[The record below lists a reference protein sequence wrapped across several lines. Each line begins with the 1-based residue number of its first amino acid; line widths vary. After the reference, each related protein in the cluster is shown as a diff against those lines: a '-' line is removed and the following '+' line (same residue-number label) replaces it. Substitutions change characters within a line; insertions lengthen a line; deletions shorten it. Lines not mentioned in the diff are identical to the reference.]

1 MTAAED
7 PAASVAN
14 FRCISATGKT
24 IERLLNACFFEE
36 QPVSNEL
43 PTKAVLVRSEDFARP
58 SDAGEIPARALA
70 VFLYSIEVNKV
81 MRAAWSGVGS
91 FDGQAHLPIDLHFLL
106 IPFAENAEFEAQILG
121 RAMQCIECTPS
132 MSGPLLYPTADWAP
146 NEAVHLMVEDLPI
159 DSVLRTFDS
168 LAVDYRLAVP
178 YLARVVRIDGRLVEP
193 PPAAATV
200 IAGLTPVVAG

>member
-1 MTAAED
+1 
-7 PAASVAN
+7 VAN

-24 IERLLNACFFEE
+24 IERLLNACFLEE
-36 QPVSNEL
+36 QPVADEL
-43 PTKAVLVRSEDFARP
+43 PTKAVLVRSDDFARTG
-58 SDAGEIPARALA
+58 DAGEIPARAVA

-91 FDGQAHLPIDLHFLL
+91 FDGQAHLPIDLHYLL
-106 IPFAENAEFEAQILG
+106 IPFAENAEFEQQILG
-121 RAMQCIECTPS
+121 RTMQCLECTPS
-132 MSGPLLYPTADWAP
+132 LSGPLLYPTAEWAP
-146 NEAVHLMVEDLPI
+146 NEAVHLTVEDRDV

-178 YLARVVRIDGRLVEP
+178 YVARIVRIDGRVVAP

-200 IAGLTPVVAG
+200 IAGMSPVVAA